1 LRKIGEDRMTKRHG
15 GKTAII
21 SGAASGIG
29 QASAIRL
36 AQEGADIIIADQ
48 QNADKTLQL
57 ITELGGKAKA
67 FQCDVTNPASVYSFK
82 AAVESINARCDILLN
97 NAGIYPMQTF
107 DEMTFEDWRH
117 VLSVNLDSMFLM
129 TKAFID
135 GMKRHQWGRIINI
148 ASDTVNLVLPGFAHY
163 VASKAGV
170 IGLTRSLATEYGQ
183 SGITANAIAPGL
195 TQTPGT
201 EARERIAGGMSK
213 EEFFAAY
220 ANMQAIKRVQQV
232 SDLVGVVSFLA
243 SDDAA
248 FVTAQTI
255 YVDGGLVRV

>member
-1 LRKIGEDRMTKRHG
+1 MTKRHE
-15 GKTAII
+15 GKVAVI

-36 AQEGADIIIADQ
+36 AQEGAEIIIADRDK
-48 QNADKTLQL
+48 AEKTLQL
-57 ITELGGKAKA
+57 IAAFGGKAIA
-67 FQCDVTNPASVYSFK
+67 YQCDVTNPASVDSLK
-82 AAVESINARCDILLN
+82 AAVEASGARCDILLN

-107 DEMTFEDWRH
+107 DEMTFEDWRY
-117 VLSVNLDSMFLM
+117 VLAVNLDSMFLM

-135 GMKRHQWGRIINI
+135 GMRRQQWGRVINI

-170 IGLTRSLATEYGQ
+170 IGLTRSLATEYGE

-195 TQTPGT
+195 TRTPGT
-201 EARERIAGGMSK
+201 EAREEIVGGMSK

>member
-1 LRKIGEDRMTKRHG
+1 MTKRHEG
-15 GKTAII
+15 RTAII

-36 AQEGADIIIADQ
+36 AKEGAEIIIADRD
-48 QNADKTLQL
+48 NAEKTLQL
-57 ITELGGKAKA
+57 IAEFGGKATA
-67 FQCDVTNPASVYSFK
+67 FQCDVTSPASIEAFRTAVD
-82 AAVESINARCDILLN
+82 AAGARCDILIN

-117 VLSVNLDSMFLM
+117 VLTVNLDSMFLM

-135 GMKRHQWGRIINI
+135 GMKRRKWGRIVNI
-148 ASDTVNLVLPGFAHY
+148 ASDTVNLVLPGFTHY

-170 IGLTRSLATEYGQ
+170 IGFTRSLATEYGQ

-195 TQTPGT
+195 TRTPGT
-201 EARERIAGGMSK
+201 EAREEIAGGMSR
-213 EEFFAAY
+213 EEFFVAY
-220 ANMQAIKRVQQV
+220 ANMQAIKRVQEV

-243 SDDAA
+243 SEDAA

>member
-1 LRKIGEDRMTKRHG
+1 MTKKHEGR
-15 GKTAII
+15 TVII

-29 QASAIRL
+29 RATAIRL
-36 AQEGADIIIADQ
+36 AEEGAHIVIADR
-48 QNADKTLQL
+48 DKAESTLQR
-57 ITELGGKAKA
+57 IAEIGGKATA
-67 FQCDVTNPASVYSFK
+67 FQCDVTDPKSVDAFK
-82 AAVESINARCDILLN
+82 AAVSAAGAHCDILVN

-107 DEMTFEDWRH
+107 EEMTFEDWRH
-117 VLSVNLDSMFLM
+117 VLTVNLDSMFLM

-135 GMKRHQWGRIINI
+135 QMKSRRWGRIVNI

-183 SGITANAIAPGL
+183 DGITANAIAPGL
-195 TQTPGT
+195 TRTPGT
-201 EARERIAGGMSK
+201 ESREQIAGGMSR
-213 EEFFAAY
+213 EEFFESY
-220 ANMQAIKRVQQV
+220 ANMQAIKRVQEV
-232 SDLVGVVSFLA
+232 NDLVGVVSFLA
-243 SDDAA
+243 SEDAR

>member
-1 LRKIGEDRMTKRHG
+1 MAKKHE
-15 GKTAII
+15 GKTAVI

-36 AQEGADIIIADQ
+36 AQEGAKIVIADRDT
-48 QNADKTLQL
+48 AEKTLQL
-57 ITELGGKAKA
+57 IAEVGGKARSFK
-67 FQCDVTNPASVYSFK
+67 CDVTDPDSVDALK
-82 AAVESINARCDILLN
+82 TAVEVAGGRCDILLN

-107 DEMTFEDWRH
+107 DRMTFDDWRH
-117 VLSVNLDSMFLM
+117 VLTVNLDLMFLM
-129 TKAFID
+129 TKAFIA
-135 GMKRHQWGRIINI
+135 GMQRRQWGRIINI

-195 TQTPGT
+195 TRTPGT
-201 EARERIAGGMSK
+201 ESREEIAGGMSK
-213 EEFFAAY
+213 EEFFASY

-243 SDDAA
+243 SEDAA

>member
-1 LRKIGEDRMTKRHG
+1 MTKRHE
-15 GKTAII
+15 GKVAVI

-36 AQEGADIIIADQ
+36 AQEGAEIIIADR
-48 QNADKTLQL
+48 DKAEETLQL
-57 ITELGGKAKA
+57 IAAFGGKAIA
-67 FQCDVTNPASVYSFK
+67 YQCDVTNPASVDSLK
-82 AAVESINARCDILLN
+82 AAVEASGARCDILLN

-107 DEMTFEDWRH
+107 DEMTFEDWRY
-117 VLSVNLDSMFLM
+117 VLAVNLDSMFLM

-135 GMKRHQWGRIINI
+135 GMRRQQWGRVINI

-170 IGLTRSLATEYGQ
+170 IGLTRSLATEYGE

-195 TQTPGT
+195 TRTPGT
-201 EARERIAGGMSK
+201 EAREEIVGGMSK

>member
-1 LRKIGEDRMTKRHG
+1 MIRRHEG
-15 GKTAII
+15 RTAVI

-36 AQEGADIIIADQ
+36 AKEGAEIIIADRDK
-48 QNADKTLQL
+48 AEKTLQL
-57 ITELGGKAKA
+57 IADFGGKATA
-67 FQCDVTNPASVYSFK
+67 FECDVTSPASV
-82 AAVESINARCDILLN
+82 AAFRAALDAAGARCDILIN

-117 VLSVNLDSMFLM
+117 VLTVNLDSMFLM
-129 TKAFID
+129 TKAFVD
-135 GMKRHQWGRIINI
+135 GMKRRKWGRIINI

-201 EARERIAGGMSK
+201 EAREQIAGGMSK
-213 EEFFAAY
+213 EEFFTAY

-243 SDDAA
+243 SEDAA

>member
-1 LRKIGEDRMTKRHG
+1 MTKRHE
-15 GKTAII
+15 GKTAIV

-29 QASAIRL
+29 QAAAIRL
-36 AQEGADIIIADQ
+36 AQEGAEIIIADR
-48 QNADKTLQL
+48 DKAEKTVQL
-57 ITELGGKAKA
+57 ISEFGGKARA
-67 FQCDVTNPASVYSFK
+67 FQCDVTNPASVASFS
-82 AAVESINARCDILLN
+82 AAVAAADARCDILLN
-97 NAGIYPMQTF
+97 NAGIYPMQMF

-117 VLSVNLDSMFLM
+117 VLTVNLDSMFLM

-135 GMKRHQWGRIINI
+135 GMQTRQWGRIINI

-183 SGITANAIAPGL
+183 RGITANAIAPGL
-195 TQTPGT
+195 TRTRGT
-201 EARERIAGGMSK
+201 EAREEIAGGMSK
-213 EEFFAAY
+213 EEFFTAY

>member
-1 LRKIGEDRMTKRHG
+1 MTKKHEGR
-15 GKTAII
+15 TAVI

-36 AQEGADIIIADQ
+36 AKEGAEVIIADREK
-48 QNADKTLQL
+48 AEKTLGL
-57 ITELGGKAKA
+57 IAEFGGKASA
-67 FQCDVTNPASVYSFK
+67 FQCDVTNPASVDALK
-82 AAVESINARCDILLN
+82 AAVEATGAHCDILLN

-117 VLSVNLDSMFLM
+117 VLTVNLDSMFLM
-129 TKAFID
+129 TKAFVH
-135 GMKRHQWGRIINI
+135 GMQRRQWGRIINI

-195 TQTPGT
+195 TRTPGT
-201 EARERIAGGMSK
+201 EAREEIAGGMSK

-220 ANMQAIKRVQQV
+220 ANMQAIKRSQQV
-232 SDLVGVVSFLA
+232 SDLIGVVSFLA
-243 SDDAA
+243 SEDAA

>member
-1 LRKIGEDRMTKRHG
+1 MRDAMSKHS
-15 GKTAII
+15 GKTAVI

-29 QASAIRL
+29 QASAIQL
-36 AQEGADIIIADQ
+36 AKEGAEIIIADL
-48 QNADKTLQL
+48 DKAETTLKL
-57 ITELGGKAKA
+57 IAEFGGKATA
-67 FQCDVTNPASVYSFK
+67 FRCDVTDPASVK
-82 AAVESINARCDILLN
+82 AFSSEVQKAGMSCDILLN
-97 NAGIYPMQTF
+97 NAGIYPMQNF
-107 DEMTFEDWRH
+107 EEMTFEDWRH
-117 VLSVNLDSMFLM
+117 VLTVNLDSMFLM

-135 GMKRHQWGRIINI
+135 GMKQRGWGRIINI
-148 ASDTVNLVLPGFAHY
+148 TSDTVNLVLPGFAHY

-170 IGLTRSLATEYGQ
+170 IGLTRSIATEFGQ

-195 TQTPGT
+195 TKTPGT
-201 EARERIAGGMSK
+201 EAREKIAGGMTK
-213 EEFFAAY
+213 EEFFTSY

-243 SDDAA
+243 SEEAR

>member
-1 LRKIGEDRMTKRHG
+1 MSKRHE
-15 GKTAII
+15 GKTAVI

-29 QASAIRL
+29 QASAIQL
-36 AQEGADIIIADQ
+36 AKEGAEIVIADREK
-48 QNADKTLQL
+48 AEKTLSL
-57 ITELGGKAKA
+57 IAEFGGKARA
-67 FQCDVTNPASVYSFK
+67 FQCDVTDAASVK
-82 AAVESINARCDILLN
+82 AFSANVQKAGMSCDILLN

-117 VLSVNLDSMFLM
+117 VLTVNLDSMFLM

-135 GMKRHQWGRIINI
+135 EMKRRRWGRIINI

-195 TQTPGT
+195 TKTPGT
-201 EARERIAGGMSK
+201 EAREQIAGGMSK
-213 EEFFAAY
+213 DEFFAAY

-243 SDDAA
+243 SDEAA

>member
-1 LRKIGEDRMTKRHG
+1 MTKRHE
-15 GKTAII
+15 GKVAVI

-36 AQEGADIIIADQ
+36 AQEGAEIIIADR
-48 QNADKTLQL
+48 DKAENTLQL
-57 ITELGGKAKA
+57 IAAFGGKVSA
-67 FQCDVTNPASVYSFK
+67 FRCDVTNPASVESLK
-82 AAVESINARCDILLN
+82 AAVEVAGARCDILLN

-107 DEMTFEDWRH
+107 DEMTFEDWRY
-117 VLSVNLDSMFLM
+117 VLAVNLDSMFLM
-129 TKAFID
+129 TKAFVD
-135 GMKRHQWGRIINI
+135 GMQQRQWGRIINI

-195 TQTPGT
+195 TRTPGT
-201 EARERIAGGMSK
+201 EAREEIVGGMSK

-232 SDLVGVVSFLA
+232 SDLVGVISFLA

>member
-1 LRKIGEDRMTKRHG
+1 MKKHQGR
-15 GKTAII
+15 TAII

-36 AQEGADIIIADQ
+36 AKEGAEIIIADREK
-48 QNADKTLQL
+48 ADKTLQL
-57 ITELGGKAKA
+57 ISDVGGKATA
-67 FQCDVTNPASVYSFK
+67 FQCDVTDLRSVEGLK
-82 AAVESINARCDILLN
+82 TAVEGIGARCDILIN

-107 DEMTFEDWRH
+107 EQMTFEDWRH

-129 TKAFID
+129 TKAFIE
-135 GMKRHQWGRIINI
+135 GMQRQRWGRIINI
-148 ASDTVNLVLPGFAHY
+148 SSDTVNLVLVGFTHY

-170 IGLTRSLATEYGQ
+170 IGFTRGLATEFGQ
-183 SGITANAIAPGL
+183 YGITANAIAPGM
-195 TQTPGT
+195 TRTPGT
-201 EARERIAGGMSK
+201 EARKEVPGGMSQ
-213 EEFFAAY
+213 EEFFVVY
-220 ANMQAIKRVQQV
+220 ANMQAIKRVQEV

-243 SDDAA
+243 SEDAA

>member
-1 LRKIGEDRMTKRHG
+1 MTKRHEG
-15 GKTAII
+15 RTAII

-36 AQEGADIIIADQ
+36 AKEGAEIIIADRDK
-48 QNADKTLQL
+48 AEKTLQL
-57 ITELGGKAKA
+57 IAEFGGKATA
-67 FQCDVTNPASVYSFK
+67 FQCDVTGPASVEAFRTAVD
-82 AAVESINARCDILLN
+82 AAGARCDILVN

-117 VLSVNLDSMFLM
+117 VLTVNLDSMFLM

-135 GMKRHQWGRIINI
+135 GMKRRKWGRIVNI
-148 ASDTVNLVLPGFAHY
+148 ASDTVNLVLPGFTHY

-170 IGLTRSLATEYGQ
+170 IGFTRSLATEYGQ

-195 TQTPGT
+195 TRPAPRRARRSR
-201 EARERIAGGMSK
+201 EACLER
-213 EEFFAAY
+213 
-220 ANMQAIKRVQQV
+220 
-232 SDLVGVVSFLA
+232 SFLLPMRICRQSSA
-243 SDDAA
+243 CRRYPISWGSKDAG